1 MVRMGR
7 RLTRA
12 MTLAVTITMLA
23 AGAAYA
29 DNLQADLAT
38 TTGGLQK
45 TVDLG
50 TIAPSSTQSVDV
62 FLFVDTQPGATND
75 PTYPFS
81 VSGSKGASSTF
92 SGSTAFSGV
101 TISGPGTANG
111 RTGQVTWTTP
121 AAAATSQQYSIVEQ
135 FDATTAINENP
146 ATITITFTIAAAPAN
161 TAPTTPGAPTLSV
174 GTDPNNTGQFTLS
187 WTGSSDDGNPNPP
200 AAVTYTLQ
208 HRDANDASFST
219 VATGLDAPSYT
230 FAGGAPEGEGTWT
243 YRVQASDGT
252 LTSAFSPASDSVVVD
267 KSAPFAPTLSA
278 DRSPDYAGGGGWYR
292 NSVTISSAA
301 NGDPALADGSAGSGV
316 DAATVGPG
324 ATFST
329 SGSHTATDTV
339 LDNATNESVVASL
352 TVQVD
357 ATLPNIAFTSC
368 PATVI
373 LGSAASASWS
383 ASDDHSGLASAAGGS
398 ETLDTASIGS
408 KTVSATGTDNVG
420 LERTA
425 SCVYSVIYDFTGFFR
440 PIDNLPTLNSVK
452 AGQAIPVKFSLN
464 GDQGLGILATG
475 FPTSKTSTCQ
485 VAAAEDVI
493 EETVTAGGSSLSY
506 DAVSDQYVYVWKT
519 DKAWAG
525 TCRTLTVKLT
535 DGTIHQA
542 LFKLYK

>member
-1 MVRMGR
+1 
-7 RLTRA
+7 
-12 MTLAVTITMLA
+12 
-23 AGAAYA
+23 
-29 DNLQADLAT
+29 
-38 TTGGLQK
+38 
-45 TVDLG
+45 
-50 TIAPSSTQSVDV
+50 
-62 FLFVDTQPGATND
+62 
-75 PTYPFS
+75 
-81 VSGSKGASSTF
+81 
-92 SGSTAFSGV
+92 
-101 TISGPGTANG
+101 
-111 RTGQVTWTTP
+111 
-121 AAAATSQQYSIVEQ
+121 
-135 FDATTAINENP
+135 
-146 ATITITFTIAAAPAN
+146 
-161 TAPTTPGAPTLSV
+161 
-174 GTDPNNTGQFTLS
+174 
-187 WTGSSDDGNPNPP
+187 
-200 AAVTYTLQ
+200 
-208 HRDANDASFST
+208 
-219 VATGLDAPSYT
+219 ATGLGEPSHT

-252 LTSAFSPASDSVVVD
+252 LTSAFSPVSDSVVVD
-267 KSAPFAPTLSA
+267 KSAPSAPTLSA
-278 DRSPDYAGGGGWYR
+278 DRSPDYAGGGGWYK
-292 NSVTISSAA
+292 NSVTMSSAD

-339 LDNATNESVVASL
+339 LDNARNQSVAASL

-357 ATLPNIAFTSC
+357 ATLPNIAFSSC

-373 LGSAASASWS
+373 LSSAASASWS

-425 SCVYSVIYDFTGFFR
+425 SCAYSVIYDFTGFFR